1 MYCYVMLC
9 YLLQCSV
16 AEWSVLS
23 CHGMSCE
30 VMSRHVCTY
39 VCMLFASVAMFQ
51 ALEWLV
57 DFNCPKIISHPVV
70 AARPSYSNPAMP
82 RSERPIGYSVALPW
96 DSFNNLTV
104 LFGRPVPR

>member
-51 ALEWLV
+51 ALEW
-57 DFNCPKIISHPVV
+57 PVV